1 MGACRE
7 SQNIF
12 QRIKNK
18 NYKGAWYLIR
28 HFNKLTYEDTFMP
41 IICKMKGHIYY
52 LPDAS
57 NEPNDWACKRC
68 HRFVKYNP
76 RLEKLKQLK
85 KISKKNG
92 LDSNNN

>member
-41 IICKMKGHIYY
+41 IICKIKGHKPY
-52 LPDAS
+52 LPKHW
-57 NEPNDWACKRC
+57 EPDEWACKRC
-68 HRFVKYNP
+68 HRYIDFKP
-76 RLEKLKQLK
+76 RLEKLKRLK
-85 KISKKNG
+85 KISK
-92 LDSNNN
+92 